1 MLSPDRTRAT
11 MYFIYHL
18 KKRSGVKWRCCGVK
32 KRMSPDQRT
41 HDIFLYRFRTL
52 FPPLLSPGA
61 VSAFVLVFARFNA
74 AKGFSAFTSL
84 YFKLTIEAPFPCT
97 CGKIPFHCLIFSYST
112 RVGVKEFEIIRL
124 ASASAFAFVNKLL
137 ASPSAFAI
145 SFLA

>member
-11 MYFIYHL
+11 MYFICHL

-52 FPPLLSPGA
+52 FPLTFTWGGVRFTLFKPDQTLLNS
-61 VSAFVLVFARFNA
+61 SAI
-74 AKGFSAFTSL
+74 TYL
-84 YFKLTIEAPFPCT
+84 YFKLTIEAPLPCT
-97 CGKIPFHCLIFSYST
+97 CGRIPFHCLIFSYST

>member
-11 MYFIYHL
+11 MYFICHL
-18 KKRSGVKWRCCGVK
+18 KKVRCEWRYCGVK

-41 HDIFLYRFRTL
+41 HGFTVSHLPLTSTRGGVRFTL
-52 FPPLLSPGA
+52 FQPDQTLLNS
-61 VSAFVLVFARFNA
+61 SAL
-74 AKGFSAFTSL
+74 TYL
-84 YFKLTIEAPFPCT
+84 YFKLTIEAPLPCT
-97 CGKIPFHCLIFSYST
+97 CGRIPFHCLIFSYST